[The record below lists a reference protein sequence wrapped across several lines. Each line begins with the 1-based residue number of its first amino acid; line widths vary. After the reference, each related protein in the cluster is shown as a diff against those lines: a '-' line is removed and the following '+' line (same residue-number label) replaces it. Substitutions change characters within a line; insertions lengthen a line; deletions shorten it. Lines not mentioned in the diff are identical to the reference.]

1 MSNLGPILPV
11 SPQAQSAGTS
21 MVAIWPGNL
30 CAACHASD
38 PSGLRSS
45 GVELLPT
52 QSELALA
59 SPSKSEVNGAS
70 Y

>member
-1 MSNLGPILPV
+1 
-11 SPQAQSAGTS
+11 

-38 PSGLRSS
+38 PSWLRSS
-45 GVELLPT
+45 GEELLPT

-59 SPSKSEVNGAS
+59 KPSKSEVKGAS
-70 Y
+70 YWRW